1 MGVSVPVGVSL
12 PAPGGRCSGPSG
24 SPAQPGSGAEL
35 TPGIEPVSPDT
46 GPGGGGSPSSGPP
59 APLRTTTAGLLDGF

>member
-35 TPGIEPVSPDT
+35 TPGIEPVSPT
-46 GPGGGGSPSSGPP
+46 Q
-59 APLRTTTAGLLDGF
+59 AQEEAGLLPQGLLLL